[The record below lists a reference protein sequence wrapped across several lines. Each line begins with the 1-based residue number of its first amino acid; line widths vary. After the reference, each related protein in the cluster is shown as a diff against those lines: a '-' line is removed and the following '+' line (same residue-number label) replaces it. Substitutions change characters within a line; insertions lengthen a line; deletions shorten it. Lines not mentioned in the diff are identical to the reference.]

1 MASVIDIDDHTFER
15 EVVEAGIPVMVDL
28 WAPWCGPCRMVGPIM
43 DQLAEEYDGRVKFTK
58 LNTQDS
64 PRVPSTFGIRS
75 IPTVLL
81 MDGPDVVDTIIGARP
96 RDAFEKMVNR
106 YLKKWEKRR
115 KKAEKKA
122 K

>member
-1 MASVIDIDDHTFER
+1 MASVIEIDDRTFEK
-15 EVVEAGIPVMVDL
+15 EVVEAGIPVLVDF

-43 DQLAEEYDGRVKFTK
+43 DQLAETYDGKVKFTK

-64 PRVPSTFGIRS
+64 PKVPSSFGIRS

-96 RDAFEKMVNR
+96 RDAFEKMINR

>member
-1 MASVIDIDDHTFER
+1 MASVIEVDDRTFEK
-15 EVVEAGIPVMVDL
+15 EVVEAGIPVVVDF
-28 WAPWCGPCRMVGPIM
+28 WAPWCGPCRMVGPLL
-43 DQLAEEYDGRVKFTK
+43 DQLAESYDGRVKFTK
-58 LNTQDS
+58 LNTQNS
-64 PRVPSTFGIRS
+64 PGVPSSFGIRS

-115 KKAEKKA
+115 KKEQKKA